1 MSDTIRNEIDKI
13 VDKPRSE
20 YGRLCICDVDCEQH
34 LDIERYFTMRKI
46 GDYLQYK
53 FSIEEVSVPTHYS
66 YENLLNDI
74 ICDIDE
80 ILITNCEEVISDNK
94 EHEYESEMN

>member
-34 LDIERYFTMRKI
+34 LDIERYFTMRN
-46 GDYLQYK
+46 Y
-53 FSIEEVSVPTHYS
+53 
-66 YENLLNDI
+66 
-74 ICDIDE
+74 
-80 ILITNCEEVISDNK
+80 DN
-94 EHEYESEMN
+94 